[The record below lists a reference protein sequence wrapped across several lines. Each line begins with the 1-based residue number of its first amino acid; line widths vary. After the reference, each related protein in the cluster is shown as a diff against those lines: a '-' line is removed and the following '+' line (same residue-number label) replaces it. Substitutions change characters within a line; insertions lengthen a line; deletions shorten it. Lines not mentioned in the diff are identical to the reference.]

1 MTKLADC
8 VFDVT
13 FSNNQEEE
21 KFLAD
26 LAMELISDHT
36 ECFIDEVISVQNHII
51 KLKSS
56 RTGLFYFVRIYKVVE
71 HKDNGHY
78 SYRELTFDFNMLLTK
93 RLKFKLSNFYH
104 YYSRRYDIGHFCELI
119 SKISFSDN
127 QQMFRFRLIGVD
139 DHRTKFIIED
149 NQLIQNNYYDI
160 ELLST
165 QTLTFQEFEI
175 LFKCS
180 ILHEHANDIVL
191 EHIPD
196 YFGPQ
201 QKMPSNEELI
211 ATLTLIDMLMFTQG
225 LAGVDYLA

>member
-1 MTKLADC
+1 MTKLADS

-13 FSNNQEEE
+13 FSNNQEED

-36 ECFIDEVISVQNHII
+36 ECFIDEVISVQKHMI

-56 RTGLFYFVRIYKVVE
+56 RTGFFYFVHVYKVIE
-71 HKDNGHY
+71 YTDNSHY
-78 SYRELTFDFNMLLTK
+78 FYRELTFDFNMLLTK
-93 RLKFKLSNFYH
+93 RLKLKLSNFYH
-104 YYSRRYDIGHFCELI
+104 YYSRRYDIGNFCELI

-127 QQMFRFRLIGVD
+127 QQLFRFRLIGFD
-139 DHRTKFIIED
+139 DHRTKFIIEY
-149 NQLIQNNYYDI
+149 NQLIQNNYYDV

-180 ILHEHANDIVL
+180 ILNEHANEILL
-191 EHIPD
+191 EYMPS

-201 QKMPSNEELI
+201 KNMPSNDDLI
-211 ATLTLIDMLMFTQG
+211 ATLTLIDILMFTQG
-225 LAGVDYLA
+225 WCGVDYLI